1 MFESPEAFEV
11 LGGPVPKH
19 VAIIMDGNG
28 RWAKEQGKLR
38 VFGHQEGV
46 RSVRAI
52 TEASVALGI
61 EVLTLYTFSTENWDR
76 PAGEVSALMELLVK
90 TVRKERDQLIHNGVR
105 LRTIG
110 RTHLLPPKAQ
120 AELQAACEA
129 TDVASARMTLNL
141 ALSYGGRAEIRDAVV
156 RIANRVASGAL
167 SASDIQEAH
176 ITEALDT
183 AGLPDPDLLIR
194 TGGDYRISNFLLWQ
208 MAYTEIYVT
217 DTYWPAF
224 RRPEL
229 EAALQAFQR
238 RERRFGRVLEQ

>member
-1 MFESPEAFEV
+1 MSESPEALEAM
-11 LGGPVPKH
+11 GGPVPKH

-90 TVRKERDQLIHNGVR
+90 TVRKERDQLIQNGVR

-120 AELQAACEA
+120 AALQEACEA
-129 TDVASARMTLNL
+129 TNVASARMTLNL
-141 ALSYGGRAEIRDAVV
+141 ALSYGGRAEIRDAVKP
-156 RIANRVASGAL
+156 GP
-167 SASDIQEAH
+167 H
-176 ITEALDT
+176 
-183 AGLPDPDLLIR
+183 
-194 TGGDYRISNFLLWQ
+194 
-208 MAYTEIYVT
+208 
-217 DTYWPAF
+217 
-224 RRPEL
+224 
-229 EAALQAFQR
+229 
-238 RERRFGRVLEQ
+238 

>member
-1 MFESPEAFEV
+1 MSESPEALEAM
-11 LGGPVPKH
+11 GGPVPKH

-90 TVRKERDQLIHNGVR
+90 TVRKERDQLIQNGVC

-120 AELQAACEA
+120 AALQEACEA
-129 TDVASARMTLNL
+129 TNVASARMTLNL

-156 RIANRVASGAL
+156 RIAKEVASGAL

-176 ITEALDT
+176 ITDALDT

>member
-1 MFESPEAFEV
+1 
-11 LGGPVPKH
+11 
-19 VAIIMDGNG
+19 
-28 RWAKEQGKLR
+28 
-38 VFGHQEGV
+38 
-46 RSVRAI
+46 
-52 TEASVALGI
+52 
-61 EVLTLYTFSTENWDR
+61 
-76 PAGEVSALMELLVK
+76 MELLVK
-90 TVRKERDQLIHNGVR
+90 TVRKERDQLIQNGVR

-120 AELQAACEA
+120 AALQEACEA
-129 TDVASARMTLNL
+129 TNVASARMTLNL

-156 RIANRVASGAL
+156 RIAKEVASGAL

-176 ITEALDT
+176 ITDALDT
-183 AGLPDPDLLIR
+183 AGLPDPDSLIR